1 LLAAANALLLRGVI
15 DLPSQAIR
23 TGAASIDD
31 VVNILADYALLR
43 HKNDHQTHHL
53 DELLSVFPSLQFGMD
68 VNPKF
73 NAGPTGVEYT
83 SNLNAFD
90 CLHVELVHGWLID
103 PQDETTCQLIGNK
116 TYNELIEM
124 VIQGNDASAQLER
137 LSQELSDVTAQ
148 LDLARFNKQRQ
159 NEPEQVHEPEQAH
172 EEQQEQQLSN
182 TATSSVGN
190 VNTEEGWVEVVP
202 SETTTPTVVPDM
214 SATNTPPASQGD
226 QEADLQIKVLQERLE
241 QLQQKERDLTTLSMK
256 SLQIAHFLSTTS
268 HQLTHYGLLELY
280 AKVSEDDLCVF
291 FRNNHFCTMTKHD
304 GVLYMLVT
312 DLGYANV
319 HNVVWEKLDGIDG
332 DTEYVSSNFT
342 IPAPQPEL
350 LPAGS
355 ALSPEQL
362 LAQQGQTEAD
372 YQLALR
378 LSQDPNATIPNQRNL
393 DQEEGRLMAAATE
406 ASLREYNGF
415 GEHSGDVVPT
425 VLGTDAEVV
434 ASAPPE
440 AEANLV
446 ADNMPVSEDEGVEV
460 DAATVNR
467 SSQHQEDA
475 DKALAMQ
482 LQAEWENEVVA
493 RRLQEQEEQNLL
505 AASRQ
510 RPTNRPIVAGTATRP
525 NAGSTSS
532 GCVIS

>member
-1 LLAAANALLLRGVI
+1 
-15 DLPSQAIR
+15 
-23 TGAASIDD
+23 
-31 VVNILADYALLR
+31 
-43 HKNDHQTHHL
+43 
-53 DELLSVFPSLQFGMD
+53 
-68 VNPKF
+68 
-73 NAGPTGVEYT
+73 
-83 SNLNAFD
+83 
-90 CLHVELVHGWLID
+90 
-103 PQDETTCQLIGNK
+103 
-116 TYNELIEM
+116 
-124 VIQGNDASAQLER
+124 
-137 LSQELSDVTAQ
+137 
-148 LDLARFNKQRQ
+148 
-159 NEPEQVHEPEQAH
+159 
-172 EEQQEQQLSN
+172 
-182 TATSSVGN
+182 
-190 VNTEEGWVEVVP
+190 
-202 SETTTPTVVPDM
+202 
-214 SATNTPPASQGD
+214 
-226 QEADLQIKVLQERLE
+226 
-241 QLQQKERDLTTLSMK
+241 
-256 SLQIAHFLSTTS
+256 
-268 HQLTHYGLLELY
+268 
-280 AKVSEDDLCVF
+280 
-291 FRNNHFCTMTKHD
+291 
-304 GVLYMLVT
+304 
-312 DLGYANV
+312 
-319 HNVVWEKLDGIDG
+319 
-332 DTEYVSSNFT
+332 
-342 IPAPQPEL
+342 
-350 LPAGS
+350 
-355 ALSPEQL
+355 L